1 MGPMELA
8 DYVGLDTTKFII
20 DGMFC
25 SHVQSKTKVH
35 LCPSDSMYVVSYCC
49 LAKLMICAW
58 AQRRLFLVQ
67 FFSVG
72 GCASSYSYLPAQ
84 IIRNFP

>member
-1 MGPMELA
+1 
-8 DYVGLDTTKFII
+8 
-20 DGMFC
+20 
-25 SHVQSKTKVH
+25 
-35 LCPSDSMYVVSYCC
+35 
-49 LAKLMICAW
+49 MICAW

-84 IIRNFP
+84 IIRNFPGNHGHVLELIALANTVLEEIFQRRKQLFHVQK